1 MQTPEENLR
10 GSLFLLRGS
19 QGKIL
24 QESWTQSLPE
34 DTRSFTETSQGFS
47 FSSQGFSG
55 QNPSGELDTEFTRGY
70 PELHRDFFFI
80 EWC

>member
-34 DTRSFTETSQGFS
+34 DTRSFTEIS
-47 FSSQGFSG
+47 FLLNGVK
-55 QNPSGELDTEFTRGY
+55 
-70 PELHRDFFFI
+70 
-80 EWC
+80 